1 MSDESWHEDAGKQ
14 VRILQF
20 IVCAML
26 GGVLF
31 LGVVVLSIAPQVNR
45 AAPSQPVTLTMIVA
59 MLVGV
64 GLIARFLFIQ
74 YITVKARREIAKG
87 VYQPFGTLRLPAS
100 DMRNGQR
107 SDAQCLLSVFH
118 SKTIASAAMFEGWAL
133 LAVMAHLIDGGSIN
147 LALAVLLALGVAA
160 HFPTRSRA
168 GRWVER
174 QRDKLDQE
182 ERHNVNRPNN
192 TC

>member
-1 MSDESWHEDAGKQ
+1 MSDESWREDVGKQ

-26 GGVLF
+26 GGILF
-31 LGVVVLSIAPQVNR
+31 LGVFVLSIAPQVNR

-133 LAVMAHLIDGGSIN
+133 FAVMAHLIDGGSIS
-147 LALAVLLALGVAA
+147 LALAILLTLGVGA

-168 GRWVER
+168 IRWVER
-174 QRDKLDQE
+174 QMDAWEL
-182 ERHNVNRPNN
+182 ERQHAGDRSR
-192 TC
+192 